1 MGNFDTCYDELAETI
16 LRLEGYTCITELSE
30 MELIEIN
37 KIRSLLDRFRE
48 VVDTLEENETE

>member
-1 MGNFDTCYDELAETI
+1 MGTLESVHDELYEAV
-16 LRLEGYTCITELSE
+16 LRLESLTCITELSE

-37 KIRSLLDRFRE
+37 KIRALLDRFAE

>member
-1 MGNFDTCYDELAETI
+1 MGTLETCFDELMETI
-16 LRLEGYTCITELSE
+16 LRLESLTSITELSE

-37 KIRSLLDRFRE
+37 KIRALLDRFRE